1 MLIPIGIFAS
11 SGSAAPAVQSFDL
24 LESTV
29 LTGNQASVSFT
40 NLASKYAA
48 TYQHLQL
55 RVVVRDTFTGGDG
68 STVLMRFNGDAG
80 NNYSFHFLE
89 GNGSSVLS
97 KNGVSTNRILFQQS
111 SNGNW
116 SADVI
121 DILDPFETTKNKTT
135 RILCGAPTVPYVGLL
150 SGNWRNTAQ
159 ITSILLQ
166 TEGFNLAQGS
176 RFSLYGIKATA

>member
-1 MLIPIGIFAS
+1 MPIPLGILAAAGFRPPAAGGSYDLIETITLSSNAS
-11 SGSAAPAVQSFDL
+11 SVTFS
-24 LESTV
+24 
-29 LTGNQASVSFT
+29 
-40 NLASKYAA
+40 NLGTYA
-48 TYQHLQL
+48 TIYKHLQL

-68 STVLMRFNGDAG
+68 STVLMRFNGDSG

-116 SADVI
+116 SGDVI
-121 DILDPFETTKNKTT
+121 DILDAFDTTKNKTT

-150 SGNWRNTAQ
+150 SGNWRNTAA

-166 TEGFNLAQGS
+166 TEGFNLASGS
-176 RFSLYGIKATA
+176 RFSLYGIKG